1 MNNLKNNVVWNNV
14 EATEEQIKGYI
25 NNYCNDFNVYY
36 NNLIISNGT
45 VSFTTYSKIK
55 YEELV
60 NKLVK
65 EKYSDSEEFALINK
79 GIADNNNAEYIE
91 YRNFVANCKEIAKEF
106 IEERQTLLG
115 R

>member
-1 MNNLKNNVVWNNV
+1 MNNLKNNVIWNNIKV
-14 EATEEQIKGYI
+14 TEEQIKDYI
-25 NNYCNDFNVYY
+25 NVYCTNKNVYCI
-36 NNLIISNGT
+36 NLVISNGN
-45 VSFTTYSKIK
+45 VSFTTYSKIT
-55 YEELV
+55 YERLV

-79 GIADNNNAEYIE
+79 GIEDNNNDEYIE
-91 YRNFVANCKEIAKEF
+91 YRNFVANCKKIAREF

>member
-1 MNNLKNNVVWNNV
+1 MKLKR
-14 EATEEQIKGYI
+14 TITRKLKEEQLKPISKRS
-25 NNYCNDFNVYY
+25 
-36 NNLIISNGT
+36 IIHSKKLQTDGT
-45 VSFTTYSKIK
+45 YLVEYTIYTMSS
-55 YEELV
+55 YEVIV
-60 NKLVK
+60 NQLVK

>member
-1 MNNLKNNVVWNNV
+1 MKLKTKRKILLN
-14 EATEEQIKGYI
+14 EKQFKAIQ
-25 NNYCNDFNVYY
+25 
-36 NNLIISNGT
+36 
-45 VSFTTYSKIK
+45 TYSIIHSKTLLEDGK
-55 YEELV
+55 YLVEYTRYNMDSYNDIV

-79 GIADNNNAEYIE
+79 GIADNNNDEYIE
-91 YRNFVANCKEIAKEF
+91 YRNFVANCKKFAREF